1 MKHLLSIHDL
11 SVDDV
16 AEIFALAD
24 DIKAHPEQFAE
35 ALKGKT
41 LGMIFQKSST
51 RTRVS
56 FEVGMYQLGGTALF
70 LSTNDIQL
78 GRGEP
83 ISDTA
88 QVLSRYLDAIMIR
101 TFDHQDI
108 QDLARFGSIPVI
120 NGLDDLLHPCQAL
133 ADMMTMKERFGDLA
147 GRKLAYVGDG
157 NNVAHS
163 LLMAGAKTGVNV
175 SLATPAGYEPSA
187 DIVKTAQADATE
199 TGATLEVLTDPAAA
213 VADADVVYTDVWAS
227 MGQEAEQAKREKAF
241 AGYQVTTDLMARAK
255 PTAVFMHCLPAH
267 RGEEV
272 AEAVIDGP
280 QSAVFDEAEN
290 RMHAQKA
297 VLVKLLT

>member
-1 MKHLLSIHDL
+1 MQHLLSIHDL
-11 SVDDV
+11 SVDEV

-24 DIKAHPEQFAE
+24 DIKAHPEQFAD
-35 ALKGKT
+35 ALKGLT

-56 FEVGMYQLGGTALF
+56 FEVGMYQLGGMALF
-70 LSTNDIQL
+70 LSANDIQL

-101 TFDHQDI
+101 TFDHQDV

-133 ADMMTMKERFGDLA
+133 ADLMTMKERFGDLA

-175 SLATPAGYEPSA
+175 SVATPAGYEPDA
-187 DIVKTAQADATE
+187 HIIETARADAAE

-213 VADADVVYTDVWAS
+213 AADADVVYTDVWAS
-227 MGQEAEQAKREKAF
+227 MGQEAEQEKRVVAF
-241 AGYQVTTDLMARAK
+241 SNYQVTTDLMARAK